1 MQEKLLLS
9 EIIFTADKK
18 IDFEKKSQKI
28 LEDIEKN
35 GFKNAALIHSESSTA
50 SEGGL
55 IGWVKLD
62 NLNDTVKKQVSNLD
76 IGEYSKPLRSSSGFI
91 IIKVEDKKVDKIEIN
106 LNSKIEEI
114 VKFKTNEQLDQFS
127 NIYFNKI
134 KKDLTI
140 YEL

>member
-1 MQEKLLLS
+1 M
-9 EIIFTADKK
+9 
-18 IDFEKKSQKI
+18 
-28 LEDIEKN
+28 
-35 GFKNAALIHSESSTA
+35 
-50 SEGGL
+50 
-55 IGWVKLD
+55 
-62 NLNDTVKKQVSNLD
+62 NDTVKKQVSNLD